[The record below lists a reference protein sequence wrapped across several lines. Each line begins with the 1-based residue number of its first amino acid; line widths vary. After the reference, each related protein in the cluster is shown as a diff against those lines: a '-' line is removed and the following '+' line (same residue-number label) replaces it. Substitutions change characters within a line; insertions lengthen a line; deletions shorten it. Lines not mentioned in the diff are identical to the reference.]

1 MSSSTEAESP
11 QALKKTI
18 GLYGAVSLA
27 LGIVLGAGMLSLP
40 GLVYRESGGWAVFAW
55 LLDAALVVPLLFVFA
70 ALGRRFPSAGGVAG
84 FVGQAFPG
92 LKVGCS
98 YLLVGTFALGLPA
111 IAITGAGYLAAFF
124 DDAGA
129 GDSRAAVV
137 GIA

>member
-1 MSSSTEAESP
+1 MSNDAETGSP

-84 FVGQAFPG
+84 SWGRPFR
-92 LKVGCS
+92 
-98 YLLVGTFALGLPA
+98 
-111 IAITGAGYLAAFF
+111 
-124 DDAGA
+124 D
-129 GDSRAAVV
+129 
-137 GIA
+137 